1 MDTELFPKLEDHA
14 ANKMTLSLSEDIA
27 QPVHPHCLIRVWV
40 ATTCKDPTFL
50 NADLEPS
57 MWSEWTDA

>member
-1 MDTELFPKLEDHA
+1 MDTEQFSKLEGHA

-27 QPVHPHCLIRVWV
+27 QPVHPYCLTGVWV
-40 ATTCKDPTFL
+40 ATTCKDRTFL

-57 MWSEWTDA
+57 MWSEWADA